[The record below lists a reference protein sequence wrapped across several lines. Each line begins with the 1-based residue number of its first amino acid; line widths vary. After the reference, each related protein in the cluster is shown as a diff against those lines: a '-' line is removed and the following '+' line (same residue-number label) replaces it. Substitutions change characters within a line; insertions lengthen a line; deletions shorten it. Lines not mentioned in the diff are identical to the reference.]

1 MTTEDKFGRP
11 LRDLRISV
19 TDRCNFRCSYCMP
32 KELFGHDYEFLP
44 REDLLTFEEIA
55 RVAQVL
61 STQGIR
67 KIRLTGGEPLLRRDI
82 EILVEMLAQIPDIEL
97 AMTTNASILEA
108 KAQSLKGVGLD
119 RITVSLD
126 ALDEETFKVMND
138 VDFPVQ
144 RVLDGIQAAADVGF
158 KPLKINMVVKRG
170 VNEKDILPMARYFH
184 NSGHILRFIEF
195 MDVGS
200 TNGWRMEDV
209 VSAQEIVNIINAK
222 MPIEPLEPNYQGEVA
237 NRWRYK
243 DGGGEVG
250 VIASVTQPF
259 CGSCTRLRLSAKGE
273 LYTCLFGING
283 HDLRT
288 MIRAGAT
295 DREIADR
302 ITEIWRPRQDRYS
315 EIRSSETTS
324 LPKVEMSYIGGI
336 TTSSKLSSLI

>member
-1 MTTEDKFGRP
+1 
-11 LRDLRISV
+11 
-19 TDRCNFRCSYCMP
+19 MP

-158 KPLKINMVVKRG
+158 KPLKINMVV
-170 VNEKDILPMARYFH
+170 
-184 NSGHILRFIEF
+184 
-195 MDVGS
+195 
-200 TNGWRMEDV
+200 
-209 VSAQEIVNIINAK
+209 
-222 MPIEPLEPNYQGEVA
+222 
-237 NRWRYK
+237 
-243 DGGGEVG
+243 
-250 VIASVTQPF
+250 
-259 CGSCTRLRLSAKGE
+259 
-273 LYTCLFGING
+273 
-283 HDLRT
+283 
-288 MIRAGAT
+288 
-295 DREIADR
+295 
-302 ITEIWRPRQDRYS
+302 
-315 EIRSSETTS
+315 
-324 LPKVEMSYIGGI
+324 
-336 TTSSKLSSLI
+336 

>member
-324 LPKVEMSYIGGI
+324 LPKVEMSYIGG
-336 TTSSKLSSLI
+336 